1 MKKIITILSF
11 AMGLTSL
18 VGCSDYLD
26 SDYLFD
32 ERMTIEDVFS
42 NRDYTNRWLARGYA
56 YLSNGY
62 LQDVCSKRDYP
73 FNFADDMYYGDGG
86 YDKWK
91 SGHYS
96 ESGVNNSSSGIWKNA
111 YLGIRQVA
119 IFLNNIDK
127 NKEFT
132 EEEII
137 DFKGQAHFLRAY
149 YYWLM
154 LRAFG
159 PIPIIPDEGVDYT
172 KEYDELAYPRN
183 SYDECVEYI
192 TGELLKAAGQLP
204 LQRSVQEVL
213 RPTRGAALALRA
225 KILLYAASPLFNGKA
240 PEVVSSALVNK
251 DGKRLLPE
259 TYDESKWAKAAAAAK
274 DVIELAKTSGLY
286 ELYTIAP
293 KIGTLDMYRPPVHP
307 EYSTKDYPD
316 GWANIDPLLS
326 YKSNFDGSVQ
336 GSKNPELIFTRTSD
350 GTGTINDWMYQALPR
365 TISGNNRL
373 CVTQKQVN
381 AYAMN
386 DGRTISEAANTGDY
400 VTTGFTTEAYSENN
414 PFLPAKV
421 SLMYNK
427 REPRFYASIA
437 YNGSVWEA
445 ASASE
450 PRYRNQQIFYYRGTE
465 DGKQGFKEECPLTG
479 MTLKK
484 FYNSEDSRTDGGY
497 VIEKTEMTIR
507 YAEILLIYA
516 EALNEL
522 SEGEV
527 YHLKTYSN
535 EDVEIKRDE
544 DEMRYAIKRIRMRAG
559 VPDYTNETYKNQ
571 ADFRVKLKRERQ
583 VELLGENSMRYF
595 DLRRWKDALTEENQ
609 LLQGCNINISD
620 DDTYIADFYKET
632 PVSSVHKVFEQRM
645 YLFPF
650 PTYEL
655 KRNVNLTQNPGW

>member
-1 MKKIITILSF
+1 MKKLVYYILLSISALSF
-11 AMGLTSL
+11 SACT
-18 VGCSDYLD
+18 DYINVDKYFYDQVSLD
-26 SDYLFD
+26 SAF
-32 ERMTIEDVFS
+32 
-42 NRDYTNRWLARGYA
+42 
-56 YLSNGY
+56 
-62 LQDVCSKRDYP
+62 SKRIYVDGWLSSAYSVMNKLGEYKEP
-73 FNFADDMYYGDGG
+73 FRWASDDLYHPDMKEYVEGSYSADKPKGDENAGESRLWKYY
-86 YDKWK
+86 
-91 SGHYS
+91 
-96 ESGVNNSSSGIWKNA
+96 E
-111 YLGIRQVA
+111 GIRKA
-119 IFLNNIDK
+119 STFLDNVDRCP
-127 NKEFT
+127 ELT
-132 EEEII
+132 MDEIA
-137 DFKGQAHFLRAY
+137 DMKGQARFLRAY
-149 YYWLM
+149 CYWALI
-154 LRAFG
+154 RVFG
-159 PIPIIPDEGVDYT
+159 PVPLIPLEGLDADLSYEELSLPRTHFDEIVSFIDT
-172 KEYDELAYPRN
+172 ELAETAR
-183 SYDECVEYI
+183 
-192 TGELLKAAGQLP
+192 LLPMRRTVNNLG
-204 LQRSVQEVL
+204 
-213 RPTRGAALALRA
+213 RPTRGAALGLRA
-225 KILLYAASPLFNGKA
+225 RVLLYAASPLYNGNLDFFN
-240 PEVVSSALVNK
+240 VVDNK
-251 DGKRLLPE
+251 GNQLISQ

-381 AYAMN
+381 GYAMN

-427 REPRFYASIA
+427 REPRFYASTA

-484 FYNSEDSRTDGGY
+484 FYNSEDSRTEGGY

>member
-1 MKKIITILSF
+1 MKKLVYYILLSISALSF
-11 AMGLTSL
+11 SACT
-18 VGCSDYLD
+18 DYINVDKYFYDQVSLD
-26 SDYLFD
+26 SAF
-32 ERMTIEDVFS
+32 
-42 NRDYTNRWLARGYA
+42 
-56 YLSNGY
+56 
-62 LQDVCSKRDYP
+62 SKRIYVDGWLSSAYSVMNKLGEYKEP
-73 FNFADDMYYGDGG
+73 FRWASDDLYHPDMKEYVEGSYSADKPKGDENAGESRLWKYY
-86 YDKWK
+86 
-91 SGHYS
+91 
-96 ESGVNNSSSGIWKNA
+96 E
-111 YLGIRQVA
+111 GIRKA
-119 IFLNNIDK
+119 STFLDNVDRCP
-127 NKEFT
+127 ELT
-132 EEEII
+132 MDEIA
-137 DFKGQAHFLRAY
+137 DMKGQARFLRAY
-149 YYWLM
+149 CYWALI
-154 LRAFG
+154 RVFG
-159 PIPIIPDEGVDYT
+159 PVPLIPLEGLDADLSYEELSLPRTHFDEIVSFIDT
-172 KEYDELAYPRN
+172 ELAETAR
-183 SYDECVEYI
+183 
-192 TGELLKAAGQLP
+192 LLPMRRTVNNLG
-204 LQRSVQEVL
+204 
-213 RPTRGAALALRA
+213 RPTRGAALGLRA
-225 KILLYAASPLFNGKA
+225 RVLLYAASPLYNGNLDFFN
-240 PEVVSSALVNK
+240 VVDNK
-251 DGKRLLPE
+251 GNQLISQ
-259 TYDESKWAKAAAAAK
+259 TYDKSKWAKAAAAAK

>member
-1 MKKIITILSF
+1 MYKVIIVDDDIFSAKLLQEYMKEYVEGSYSADKPK
-11 AMGLTSL
+11 G
-18 VGCSDYLD
+18 
-26 SDYLFD
+26 D
-32 ERMTIEDVFS
+32 ENAGESRL
-42 NRDYTNRWLARGYA
+42 W
-56 YLSNGY
+56 
-62 LQDVCSKRDYP
+62 K
-73 FNFADDMYYGDGG
+73 YY
-86 YDKWK
+86 
-91 SGHYS
+91 
-96 ESGVNNSSSGIWKNA
+96 E
-111 YLGIRQVA
+111 GIRKA
-119 IFLNNIDK
+119 STFLDNVDRCP
-127 NKEFT
+127 ELT
-132 EEEII
+132 MDEIA
-137 DFKGQAHFLRAY
+137 DMKGQARFLRAY
-149 YYWLM
+149 CYWALI
-154 LRAFG
+154 RVFG
-159 PIPIIPDEGVDYT
+159 PVPLIPLEGLDADLSYEELSLPRTHFDEIVSFIDT
-172 KEYDELAYPRN
+172 ELAETAR
-183 SYDECVEYI
+183 
-192 TGELLKAAGQLP
+192 LLPMRRTVNNLG
-204 LQRSVQEVL
+204 
-213 RPTRGAALALRA
+213 RPTLGAALGLRA
-225 KILLYAASPLFNGKA
+225 RVLLYAASPLYNGNLDFFN
-240 PEVVSSALVNK
+240 VVDNK
-251 DGKRLLPE
+251 GNQLISQ

-274 DVIELAKTSGLY
+274 AVIELAKTSGLY

-437 YNGSVWEA
+437 YKGSVWEA

-527 YHLKTYSN
+527 YHLKTYST

>member
-1 MKKIITILSF
+1 MKKLVYYILLSISALSF
-11 AMGLTSL
+11 SACT
-18 VGCSDYLD
+18 DYINVDKYFYDQVSLD
-26 SDYLFD
+26 SAF
-32 ERMTIEDVFS
+32 
-42 NRDYTNRWLARGYA
+42 
-56 YLSNGY
+56 
-62 LQDVCSKRDYP
+62 SKRIYVDGWLSSAYRVMNKLGEYKEP
-73 FNFADDMYYGDGG
+73 FRWASDDLYHPDMKEYVEGSYSADKPKGDENAGESRLWKYY
-86 YDKWK
+86 
-91 SGHYS
+91 
-96 ESGVNNSSSGIWKNA
+96 E
-111 YLGIRQVA
+111 GIRKA
-119 IFLNNIDK
+119 STFLDNVDRCP
-127 NKEFT
+127 ELT
-132 EEEII
+132 MDEIA
-137 DFKGQAHFLRAY
+137 DMKGQARFLRAY
-149 YYWLM
+149 CYWALI
-154 LRAFG
+154 RVFG
-159 PIPIIPDEGVDYT
+159 PVPLIPLEGLDADLSYEELSLPRAHFDEIVSFIDT
-172 KEYDELAYPRN
+172 ELAETAR
-183 SYDECVEYI
+183 
-192 TGELLKAAGQLP
+192 LLPMRRTVNNLG
-204 LQRSVQEVL
+204 
-213 RPTRGAALALRA
+213 RPTRGAALGLRA
-225 KILLYAASPLFNGKA
+225 RVLLYAASPLYNGNLDFFN
-240 PEVVSSALVNK
+240 VVDNK
-251 DGKRLLPE
+251 GNQLISQ

-336 GSKNPELIFTRTSD
+336 GSKTPELIFTRTSD

-365 TISGNNRL
+365 TIRGNNRL

>member
-1 MKKIITILSF
+1 MKKLVYYILLSISALSF
-11 AMGLTSL
+11 SACT
-18 VGCSDYLD
+18 DYINVDKYFYDQVSLD
-26 SDYLFD
+26 SAF
-32 ERMTIEDVFS
+32 
-42 NRDYTNRWLARGYA
+42 
-56 YLSNGY
+56 
-62 LQDVCSKRDYP
+62 SKRIYVDGWLSSAYSVMNKLGEYKEP
-73 FNFADDMYYGDGG
+73 FRWASDDLYHPDMKEYVEGSYSADKPKGDENAGESRLWKYY
-86 YDKWK
+86 
-91 SGHYS
+91 
-96 ESGVNNSSSGIWKNA
+96 E
-111 YLGIRQVA
+111 GIRKA
-119 IFLNNIDK
+119 STFLDNVDHCP
-127 NKEFT
+127 ELT
-132 EEEII
+132 MDEIA
-137 DFKGQAHFLRAY
+137 DMKGQARFLRAY
-149 YYWLM
+149 CYWALI
-154 LRAFG
+154 RVFG
-159 PIPIIPDEGVDYT
+159 PVPLIPLEGLDADLSYEELSLPRTHFDEIVSFIDT
-172 KEYDELAYPRN
+172 ELAETAR
-183 SYDECVEYI
+183 
-192 TGELLKAAGQLP
+192 LLPMRRTVNNLG
-204 LQRSVQEVL
+204 
-213 RPTRGAALALRA
+213 RPTRGAALGLRA
-225 KILLYAASPLFNGKA
+225 RVLLYAASPLYNGNLDFFN
-240 PEVVSSALVNK
+240 VVDNK
-251 DGKRLLPE
+251 GNQLISQ

>member
-1 MKKIITILSF
+1 MKKLVYYILLSISALSF
-11 AMGLTSL
+11 SACT
-18 VGCSDYLD
+18 DYINVDKYFYDQVSLD
-26 SDYLFD
+26 SAF
-32 ERMTIEDVFS
+32 
-42 NRDYTNRWLARGYA
+42 
-56 YLSNGY
+56 
-62 LQDVCSKRDYP
+62 SKRIYVDGWLSSAYSVMNKLGEYKEP
-73 FNFADDMYYGDGG
+73 FRWASDDLYHPDMKEYVEGSYSADKPKGDENARESRLWKYY
-86 YDKWK
+86 
-91 SGHYS
+91 
-96 ESGVNNSSSGIWKNA
+96 E
-111 YLGIRQVA
+111 GIRKA
-119 IFLNNIDK
+119 STFLDNVDRCP
-127 NKEFT
+127 ELT
-132 EEEII
+132 MDEIA
-137 DFKGQAHFLRAY
+137 DMKGQARFLRAY
-149 YYWLM
+149 CYWALI
-154 LRAFG
+154 RVFG
-159 PIPIIPDEGVDYT
+159 PVPLIPLEGLDADLSYEELSLPRAHFDEIVSFIDT
-172 KEYDELAYPRN
+172 ELAETAR
-183 SYDECVEYI
+183 
-192 TGELLKAAGQLP
+192 LLPMRRTVNNLG
-204 LQRSVQEVL
+204 
-213 RPTRGAALALRA
+213 RPTRGAALGLRA
-225 KILLYAASPLFNGKA
+225 RVLLYAASPLYNGNLDFFN
-240 PEVVSSALVNK
+240 VVDNK
-251 DGKRLLPE
+251 GNQLISQ

>member
-1 MKKIITILSF
+1 MKKIIYYILLSISLMSF
-11 AMGLTSL
+11 SACT
-18 VGCSDYLD
+18 DYINVDKYFYDQVSLD
-26 SDYLFD
+26 SAF
-32 ERMTIEDVFS
+32 
-42 NRDYTNRWLARGYA
+42 
-56 YLSNGY
+56 
-62 LQDVCSKRDYP
+62 SKRIYVDGWLSSAYSVMNKLGEYKEP
-73 FNFADDMYYGDGG
+73 FRWASDDLYHPDMKEYVEGSYSADKPKGDENANESRLWKYY
-86 YDKWK
+86 
-91 SGHYS
+91 
-96 ESGVNNSSSGIWKNA
+96 E
-111 YLGIRQVA
+111 GIRKASTFMDNVDRCPE
-119 IFLNNIDK
+119 LTLD
-127 NKEFT
+127 
-132 EEEII
+132 EIA
-137 DFKGQAHFLRAY
+137 DMKGQARFLRAY
-149 YYWLM
+149 CYWALI
-154 LRAFG
+154 RVFG
-159 PIPIIPDEGVDYT
+159 PVPLIPLEGLDADLSYEELSLPRAHFDEIVDFID
-172 KEYDELAYPRN
+172 KELAETAR
-183 SYDECVEYI
+183 
-192 TGELLKAAGQLP
+192 LLP
-204 LQRSVQEVL
+204 LRRTVNNL
-213 RPTRGAALALRA
+213 GRPTRGAALGLRA
-225 KILLYAASPLFNGKA
+225 RVLLYAASPLYNGNLDFFN
-240 PEVVSSALVNK
+240 VVDNKGNQLVSQ
-251 DGKRLLPE
+251 

-274 DVIELAKTSGLY
+274 DVIDLAKSSGLY
-286 ELYTIAP
+286 ELYTAAP
-293 KIGTLDMYRPPVHP
+293 KIGTLEMYRPPIHP

-336 GSKNPELIFTRTSD
+336 GSKNPELIFTRTHD
-350 GTGTINDWMYQALPR
+350 GTSTINDWMVQALPK

-450 PRYRNQQIFYYRGTE
+450 SRYRNQQIFYYRGTE

-535 EDVEIKRDE
+535 EDVDIKRDV

-559 VPDYTNETYKNQ
+559 VPDYSNETYNNQ
-571 ADFRVKLKRERQ
+571 TDFRVKLKRERQ

-609 LLQGCNINISD
+609 LLQGCNIDISD
-620 DDTYIADFYKET
+620 DETYIADFYKET
-632 PVSSVHKVFEQRM
+632 PISSVHKVFEQRM

>member
-1 MKKIITILSF
+1 MKKLVYYILLSISALSF
-11 AMGLTSL
+11 SACT
-18 VGCSDYLD
+18 DYINVDKYFYDQVSLD
-26 SDYLFD
+26 SAF
-32 ERMTIEDVFS
+32 
-42 NRDYTNRWLARGYA
+42 
-56 YLSNGY
+56 
-62 LQDVCSKRDYP
+62 SKRIYVDGWLSSAYSVMNKLGEYKEP
-73 FNFADDMYYGDGG
+73 FRWASDDLYHPDMKEYVEGSYSADKPKGDENAGESRLWKYY
-86 YDKWK
+86 
-91 SGHYS
+91 
-96 ESGVNNSSSGIWKNA
+96 E
-111 YLGIRQVA
+111 GIRKA
-119 IFLNNIDK
+119 STFLDNVDRCP
-127 NKEFT
+127 ELT
-132 EEEII
+132 MDEIA
-137 DFKGQAHFLRAY
+137 DMKGQAHFLRAY
-149 YYWLM
+149 CYWALI
-154 LRAFG
+154 RVFG
-159 PIPIIPDEGVDYT
+159 PVPLIPLEGLDADLSYEELSLPRTHFDEIVSFIDT
-172 KEYDELAYPRN
+172 ELAETAR
-183 SYDECVEYI
+183 
-192 TGELLKAAGQLP
+192 LLPMRRTVNNLG
-204 LQRSVQEVL
+204 
-213 RPTRGAALALRA
+213 RPTRGAALGLRA
-225 KILLYAASPLFNGKA
+225 RVLLYAASPLYNGNLDFFN
-240 PEVVSSALVNK
+240 VVDNK
-251 DGKRLLPE
+251 GNQLISQ

>member
-1 MKKIITILSF
+1 MKKLVYYILLSISALSF
-11 AMGLTSL
+11 SACT
-18 VGCSDYLD
+18 DYINVDKYFYDQVSLD
-26 SDYLFD
+26 SAF
-32 ERMTIEDVFS
+32 
-42 NRDYTNRWLARGYA
+42 
-56 YLSNGY
+56 
-62 LQDVCSKRDYP
+62 SKRIYVDGWLSSAYSVMNKLGEYKEP
-73 FNFADDMYYGDGG
+73 FRWASDDLYHPDMKEYVEGSYSADKPKGDENAGESRLWKYY
-86 YDKWK
+86 
-91 SGHYS
+91 
-96 ESGVNNSSSGIWKNA
+96 E
-111 YLGIRQVA
+111 GIRKA
-119 IFLNNIDK
+119 STFLDNVDRCP
-127 NKEFT
+127 ELT
-132 EEEII
+132 MDEIA
-137 DFKGQAHFLRAY
+137 DMKGQARFLRAY
-149 YYWLM
+149 CYWALI
-154 LRAFG
+154 RVFG
-159 PIPIIPDEGVDYT
+159 PVPLIPLEGLDADLSYEELSLPRTHFDEIVSFIDT
-172 KEYDELAYPRN
+172 ELAETAR
-183 SYDECVEYI
+183 
-192 TGELLKAAGQLP
+192 LLPMRRTVNNLG
-204 LQRSVQEVL
+204 
-213 RPTRGAALALRA
+213 RPTRGAALGLRA
-225 KILLYAASPLFNGKA
+225 RVLLYAASPLYNGNLDFFN
-240 PEVVSSALVNK
+240 VVDNK
-251 DGKRLLPE
+251 GNQLISQ

-650 PTYEL
+650 PAYEL

>member
-1 MKKIITILSF
+1 MKKLVYYILLSISALSF
-11 AMGLTSL
+11 SACT
-18 VGCSDYLD
+18 DYINVDKYFYDQVSLD
-26 SDYLFD
+26 SAF
-32 ERMTIEDVFS
+32 
-42 NRDYTNRWLARGYA
+42 
-56 YLSNGY
+56 
-62 LQDVCSKRDYP
+62 SKRIYVDGWLSSAYSVMNKLGEYKEP
-73 FNFADDMYYGDGG
+73 FRWASDDLYHPDMKEYVEGSYSADKPKGDENAGESRLWKYY
-86 YDKWK
+86 
-91 SGHYS
+91 
-96 ESGVNNSSSGIWKNA
+96 E
-111 YLGIRQVA
+111 GIRKA
-119 IFLNNIDK
+119 STFLDNVDRCP
-127 NKEFT
+127 ELT
-132 EEEII
+132 MDEIA
-137 DFKGQAHFLRAY
+137 DMKGQARFLRAY
-149 YYWLM
+149 CYWALI
-154 LRAFG
+154 RVFG
-159 PIPIIPDEGVDYT
+159 PVPLIPLEGLDADLSYEELSLPRTHFDEIVSFIDT
-172 KEYDELAYPRN
+172 ELAETAR
-183 SYDECVEYI
+183 
-192 TGELLKAAGQLP
+192 LLPMRRTVNNLG
-204 LQRSVQEVL
+204 
-213 RPTRGAALALRA
+213 RPTRGEDLGLRA
-225 KILLYAASPLFNGKA
+225 RVLLYASSHLYNGNLDFFN
-240 PEVVSSALVNK
+240 VVDNK
-251 DGKRLLPE
+251 GNQLISQ

>member
-1 MKKIITILSF
+1 MKKLVYYILLSISALSF
-11 AMGLTSL
+11 SACT
-18 VGCSDYLD
+18 DYINVDKYFYDQVSLD
-26 SDYLFD
+26 SAF
-32 ERMTIEDVFS
+32 
-42 NRDYTNRWLARGYA
+42 
-56 YLSNGY
+56 
-62 LQDVCSKRDYP
+62 SKRIYVDGWLSSAYSVMNKLGEYKEP
-73 FNFADDMYYGDGG
+73 FRWASDDLYHPDMKEYVEGSYSADKPKGDENAGESRLWKYY
-86 YDKWK
+86 
-91 SGHYS
+91 
-96 ESGVNNSSSGIWKNA
+96 E
-111 YLGIRQVA
+111 GIRKA
-119 IFLNNIDK
+119 STFLDNVDRCS
-127 NKEFT
+127 ELT
-132 EEEII
+132 MDEIA
-137 DFKGQAHFLRAY
+137 DMKGQARFLRAY
-149 YYWLM
+149 CYWALI
-154 LRAFG
+154 RVFG
-159 PIPIIPDEGVDYT
+159 PVPLIPLEGLDADLSYEELSLPRTHFDEIVSFIDT
-172 KEYDELAYPRN
+172 ELAETAR
-183 SYDECVEYI
+183 
-192 TGELLKAAGQLP
+192 LLPMRRTVNNLG
-204 LQRSVQEVL
+204 
-213 RPTRGAALALRA
+213 RPTRGAALGLRA
-225 KILLYAASPLFNGKA
+225 RVLLYAASPLYNGNLDFFN
-240 PEVVSSALVNK
+240 VVDNK
-251 DGKRLLPE
+251 GNQLISQ

>member
-1 MKKIITILSF
+1 MKKLVYYILLSISALSF
-11 AMGLTSL
+11 SACT
-18 VGCSDYLD
+18 DYINVDKYFYDQVSLD
-26 SDYLFD
+26 SAF
-32 ERMTIEDVFS
+32 
-42 NRDYTNRWLARGYA
+42 
-56 YLSNGY
+56 
-62 LQDVCSKRDYP
+62 SKRIYVDGWLSSAYSVMNKLGEYKEP
-73 FNFADDMYYGDGG
+73 FRWASDDLYHPDMKEYVEGSYSADKPKGDENAGESRLWKYY
-86 YDKWK
+86 
-91 SGHYS
+91 
-96 ESGVNNSSSGIWKNA
+96 E
-111 YLGIRQVA
+111 GIRKA
-119 IFLNNIDK
+119 STFLDNVDRCP
-127 NKEFT
+127 ELT
-132 EEEII
+132 MDEIA
-137 DFKGQAHFLRAY
+137 DMKGQARFLRAY
-149 YYWLM
+149 CYWALI
-154 LRAFG
+154 RVFG
-159 PIPIIPDEGVDYT
+159 PVPLIPLEGLDADLSYEELSLPRTHFDEIVSFIDT
-172 KEYDELAYPRN
+172 ELAETAR
-183 SYDECVEYI
+183 
-192 TGELLKAAGQLP
+192 LLPMRRTVNNLG
-204 LQRSVQEVL
+204 
-213 RPTRGAALALRA
+213 RPTRGAALGLRA
-225 KILLYAASPLFNGKA
+225 RVLLYAASPLYNGNLDFFN
-240 PEVVSSALVNK
+240 VVDNK
-251 DGKRLLPE
+251 GNQLISQ

-286 ELYTIAP
+286 ELYTKAP

>member
-1 MKKIITILSF
+1 MKKLVYYILLSISALSF
-11 AMGLTSL
+11 SACT
-18 VGCSDYLD
+18 DYINVDKYFYDQVSLD
-26 SDYLFD
+26 SAF
-32 ERMTIEDVFS
+32 
-42 NRDYTNRWLARGYA
+42 
-56 YLSNGY
+56 
-62 LQDVCSKRDYP
+62 SKRIYVDGWLSSTYSVMNKLGEYKEP
-73 FNFADDMYYGDGG
+73 FRWASDDLYHPDMKEYVEGSYSADKPNGESRLWKYY
-86 YDKWK
+86 
-91 SGHYS
+91 
-96 ESGVNNSSSGIWKNA
+96 E
-111 YLGIRQVA
+111 GIRKA
-119 IFLNNIDK
+119 STFLDNVDRCP
-127 NKEFT
+127 ELT
-132 EEEII
+132 MDEIA
-137 DFKGQAHFLRAY
+137 DMKGQARFLRAY
-149 YYWLM
+149 CYWALI
-154 LRAFG
+154 RVFG
-159 PIPIIPDEGVDYT
+159 PVPLIPLEGLDADLSYEELSLPRTHFDEIVSFIDT
-172 KEYDELAYPRN
+172 ELAETAR
-183 SYDECVEYI
+183 
-192 TGELLKAAGQLP
+192 LLPMRRTVNNLG
-204 LQRSVQEVL
+204 
-213 RPTRGAALALRA
+213 RPTRGAALGLRA
-225 KILLYAASPLFNGKA
+225 RVLLYAASPLYNGNLDFFN
-240 PEVVSSALVNK
+240 VVDNK
-251 DGKRLLPE
+251 GNQLISQ

>member
-1 MKKIITILSF
+1 MKKLVYYILLSISALSF
-11 AMGLTSL
+11 SACT
-18 VGCSDYLD
+18 DYINVDKYFYDQVSLD
-26 SDYLFD
+26 SAF
-32 ERMTIEDVFS
+32 
-42 NRDYTNRWLARGYA
+42 
-56 YLSNGY
+56 
-62 LQDVCSKRDYP
+62 SKRIYVDGWLSSAYSVMNKLGEYKEP
-73 FNFADDMYYGDGG
+73 FRWASDDLYHPDMKEYVEGSYSADKPKGDENAGESRLWKYY
-86 YDKWK
+86 
-91 SGHYS
+91 
-96 ESGVNNSSSGIWKNA
+96 E
-111 YLGIRQVA
+111 GIRKA
-119 IFLNNIDK
+119 STFLDNVDRCP
-127 NKEFT
+127 ELT
-132 EEEII
+132 MDEIA
-137 DFKGQAHFLRAY
+137 DMKGQARFLRAY
-149 YYWLM
+149 CYWALI
-154 LRAFG
+154 RVFG
-159 PIPIIPDEGVDYT
+159 PVPLIPLEGLDADLSYEELSLPRAHFDEIVSFIDT
-172 KEYDELAYPRN
+172 ELAETAR
-183 SYDECVEYI
+183 
-192 TGELLKAAGQLP
+192 LLPMRRTVNNLG
-204 LQRSVQEVL
+204 
-213 RPTRGAALALRA
+213 RPTRGAALGLRA
-225 KILLYAASPLFNGKA
+225 RVLLYAASPLYNGNLDFFN
-240 PEVVSSALVNK
+240 VVDNK
-251 DGKRLLPE
+251 GNQLISQ

-632 PVSSVHKVFEQRM
+632 QVSSVHKVFEQRM

>member
-1 MKKIITILSF
+1 MKKLVYYILLSISALSF
-11 AMGLTSL
+11 SACT
-18 VGCSDYLD
+18 DYINVDKYFYDQVSLD
-26 SDYLFD
+26 SAF
-32 ERMTIEDVFS
+32 
-42 NRDYTNRWLARGYA
+42 
-56 YLSNGY
+56 
-62 LQDVCSKRDYP
+62 SKRIYVDGWLSSAYSVMNKLGEYKEP
-73 FNFADDMYYGDGG
+73 FRWASDDLYHPDMKEYVEGSYSADKPKGDENAGESRLWKYY
-86 YDKWK
+86 
-91 SGHYS
+91 
-96 ESGVNNSSSGIWKNA
+96 E
-111 YLGIRQVA
+111 GIRKA
-119 IFLNNIDK
+119 STFLDNVDRCP
-127 NKEFT
+127 ELT
-132 EEEII
+132 MDEIA
-137 DFKGQAHFLRAY
+137 DMKGQARFLRAY
-149 YYWLM
+149 CYWALI
-154 LRAFG
+154 RVFG
-159 PIPIIPDEGVDYT
+159 PVPLIPLEGLDADLSYEELSLPRTHFDEIVSFIDT
-172 KEYDELAYPRN
+172 ELAETAR
-183 SYDECVEYI
+183 
-192 TGELLKAAGQLP
+192 LLPMRRTVNNLG
-204 LQRSVQEVL
+204 
-213 RPTRGAALALRA
+213 RPTRGAALGLRA
-225 KILLYAASPLFNGKA
+225 RVLLYAASPLYNGNLDFFN
-240 PEVVSSALVNK
+240 VVDNK
-251 DGKRLLPE
+251 GNQLISQ

-609 LLQGCNINISD
+609 LLHGFNINISD

>member
-1 MKKIITILSF
+1 MKKLVYYILLSISVLQF
-11 AMGLTSL
+11 SACT
-18 VGCSDYLD
+18 DYINVDKYFYDQVSLD
-26 SDYLFD
+26 SAF
-32 ERMTIEDVFS
+32 
-42 NRDYTNRWLARGYA
+42 
-56 YLSNGY
+56 
-62 LQDVCSKRDYP
+62 SKRIYVDGWLSSAYSVMNKLGEYKEP
-73 FNFADDMYYGDGG
+73 FRWASDDLYHPDMKEYVEGSYSADKPKGDEDANESRLWKYY
-86 YDKWK
+86 
-91 SGHYS
+91 
-96 ESGVNNSSSGIWKNA
+96 E
-111 YLGIRQVA
+111 GIRKA
-119 IFLNNIDK
+119 STFLDNVDRCP
-127 NKEFT
+127 ELT
-132 EEEII
+132 MDEIA
-137 DFKGQAHFLRAY
+137 DMKGQARFLRAY
-149 YYWLM
+149 CYWALI
-154 LRAFG
+154 RVFG
-159 PIPIIPDEGVDYT
+159 PVPLIPLEGLDADLSYEELSLPRAHFDEIVDFIDT
-172 KEYDELAYPRN
+172 ELAETAR
-183 SYDECVEYI
+183 
-192 TGELLKAAGQLP
+192 LLPMRRTVNNLG
-204 LQRSVQEVL
+204 
-213 RPTRGAALALRA
+213 RPTRGAALGLRA
-225 KILLYAASPLFNGKA
+225 RVLLYAASPLYNGNLDLFN
-240 PEVVSSALVNK
+240 VVDNK
-251 DGKRLLPE
+251 GTQLISQ

-286 ELYTIAP
+286 ELYTAAP
-293 KIGTLDMYRPPVHP
+293 KIGTLDMYRPPMHP

-336 GSKNPELIFTRTSD
+336 GSKNPELIFTRTND
-350 GTGTINDWMYQALPR
+350 GTSTINDWMHQSLPR

-386 DGRTISEAANTGDY
+386 DGRTISEATNTGDY

-484 FYNSEDSRTDGGY
+484 FYNSEDSKTDGGY

-535 EDVEIKRDE
+535 EDVDIKRDE

-559 VPDYTNETYKNQ
+559 IPDYTNETYKNQ
-571 ADFRVKLKRERQ
+571 ADFRVKLKKERQ

-620 DDTYIADFYKET
+620 DGTYIADFYKET
-632 PVSSVHKVFEQRM
+632 PISSVHKVFEQRM

>member
-1 MKKIITILSF
+1 MKKLVYYILLSISALSF
-11 AMGLTSL
+11 SACT
-18 VGCSDYLD
+18 DYINVDKYFYDQVSLD
-26 SDYLFD
+26 SAF
-32 ERMTIEDVFS
+32 
-42 NRDYTNRWLARGYA
+42 
-56 YLSNGY
+56 
-62 LQDVCSKRDYP
+62 SKRIYVDGWLSSAYSVMNKLGEYKEP
-73 FNFADDMYYGDGG
+73 FRWASDDLYHPDMKEYVEGSYSADKPKGDENAGESRLWKYY
-86 YDKWK
+86 
-91 SGHYS
+91 
-96 ESGVNNSSSGIWKNA
+96 E
-111 YLGIRQVA
+111 GIRKA
-119 IFLNNIDK
+119 STFLDNVDRCP
-127 NKEFT
+127 ELT
-132 EEEII
+132 MDEIA
-137 DFKGQAHFLRAY
+137 DMKGQARFLRAY
-149 YYWLM
+149 CYWALI
-154 LRAFG
+154 RVFG
-159 PIPIIPDEGVDYT
+159 PVPLIPLEGLDADLSYEELSLPRAHFDEIVSFIDT
-172 KEYDELAYPRN
+172 ELAETAR
-183 SYDECVEYI
+183 
-192 TGELLKAAGQLP
+192 LLPMRRTVNNLG
-204 LQRSVQEVL
+204 
-213 RPTRGAALALRA
+213 RPTRGAALGLRA
-225 KILLYAASPLFNGKA
+225 RVLLYAASPLYNGNLDFFN
-240 PEVVSSALVNK
+240 VVDNK
-251 DGKRLLPE
+251 GNQLISQ

-350 GTGTINDWMYQALPR
+350 GTGTINDWMYQAVPR

-445 ASASE
+445 VSASE

>member
-1 MKKIITILSF
+1 MKKLVYYILLSISALSF
-11 AMGLTSL
+11 SACT
-18 VGCSDYLD
+18 DYINVDKYFYDQVSLD
-26 SDYLFD
+26 SAF
-32 ERMTIEDVFS
+32 
-42 NRDYTNRWLARGYA
+42 
-56 YLSNGY
+56 
-62 LQDVCSKRDYP
+62 SKRIYVDGWLSSAYSVMNKLGEYKEP
-73 FNFADDMYYGDGG
+73 FRWASDDLYHPDMKEYVEGSYSADKPKGDENAGESRLWKYY
-86 YDKWK
+86 
-91 SGHYS
+91 
-96 ESGVNNSSSGIWKNA
+96 E
-111 YLGIRQVA
+111 GIRKA
-119 IFLNNIDK
+119 STFLDDVDRCP
-127 NKEFT
+127 ELT
-132 EEEII
+132 MDEIA
-137 DFKGQAHFLRAY
+137 DMKGQARFLRAY
-149 YYWLM
+149 CYWALI
-154 LRAFG
+154 RVFG
-159 PIPIIPDEGVDYT
+159 PVPLIPLEGLDADLSYEELSLPRTHFDEIVSFIDT
-172 KEYDELAYPRN
+172 ELAETAR
-183 SYDECVEYI
+183 
-192 TGELLKAAGQLP
+192 LLPMRRTVNNLG
-204 LQRSVQEVL
+204 
-213 RPTRGAALALRA
+213 RPTRGAALGLRA
-225 KILLYAASPLFNGKA
+225 RVLLYAASPLYNGNLDFFN
-240 PEVVSSALVNK
+240 VVDNK
-251 DGKRLLPE
+251 GNQLISQ

-609 LLQGCNINISD
+609 LLQGCNIND

>member
-1 MKKIITILSF
+1 MKKLVYYILLSISALSF
-11 AMGLTSL
+11 SACT
-18 VGCSDYLD
+18 DYINVDKYFYDQVSLD
-26 SDYLFD
+26 SAF
-32 ERMTIEDVFS
+32 
-42 NRDYTNRWLARGYA
+42 
-56 YLSNGY
+56 
-62 LQDVCSKRDYP
+62 SKRIYVDGWLSSAYSVMNKLGEYKEP
-73 FNFADDMYYGDGG
+73 FRWASDDLYHPDMKEYVEGSYSADKPKGDENAGESRLWKYY
-86 YDKWK
+86 
-91 SGHYS
+91 
-96 ESGVNNSSSGIWKNA
+96 E
-111 YLGIRQVA
+111 GIRKA
-119 IFLNNIDK
+119 STFLDNVDRCP
-127 NKEFT
+127 ELT
-132 EEEII
+132 MDEIA
-137 DFKGQAHFLRAY
+137 DMKGQARFLRAY
-149 YYWLM
+149 CYWALI
-154 LRAFG
+154 RVFG
-159 PIPIIPDEGVDYT
+159 PVPLIPLEGLDADLSYEELSLPRTHFDEIVSFIDT
-172 KEYDELAYPRN
+172 ELAETAR
-183 SYDECVEYI
+183 
-192 TGELLKAAGQLP
+192 LLPMRRTVNNLG
-204 LQRSVQEVL
+204 
-213 RPTRGAALALRA
+213 RPTRGAALGLRA
-225 KILLYAASPLFNGKA
+225 RVLLYAASPLYNGNLDFFN
-240 PEVVSSALVNK
+240 VVDNQLISQ
-251 DGKRLLPE
+251 

>member
-1 MKKIITILSF
+1 MKKLVYYILLSISALSF
-11 AMGLTSL
+11 SACT
-18 VGCSDYLD
+18 DYINVDKYFYDQVSLD
-26 SDYLFD
+26 SAF
-32 ERMTIEDVFS
+32 
-42 NRDYTNRWLARGYA
+42 
-56 YLSNGY
+56 
-62 LQDVCSKRDYP
+62 SKRIYVDGWLSSAYSVMNKLGEYKEP
-73 FNFADDMYYGDGG
+73 FRWASDDLYHPDMKEYVEGSYSADKPKGDENAGESRLWKYY
-86 YDKWK
+86 
-91 SGHYS
+91 
-96 ESGVNNSSSGIWKNA
+96 E
-111 YLGIRQVA
+111 GIRKA
-119 IFLNNIDK
+119 STFLDNVDRCP
-127 NKEFT
+127 ELT
-132 EEEII
+132 MDEIA
-137 DFKGQAHFLRAY
+137 DMKGQARFLRAY
-149 YYWLM
+149 CYWALI
-154 LRAFG
+154 RVFG
-159 PIPIIPDEGVDYT
+159 PVPLIPLEGLDADLSYEELSLPRTHFDEIVSFIDT
-172 KEYDELAYPRN
+172 ELAETAR
-183 SYDECVEYI
+183 
-192 TGELLKAAGQLP
+192 LLPMRRTVNNLG
-204 LQRSVQEVL
+204 
-213 RPTRGAALALRA
+213 RPTRGAALGLRA
-225 KILLYAASPLFNGKA
+225 RVLLYAASPLYNGNLDFFN
-240 PEVVSSALVNK
+240 VVDNK
-251 DGKRLLPE
+251 GNQLISQ

-274 DVIELAKTSGLY
+274 DVIELAKASGLY

>member
-1 MKKIITILSF
+1 MKKLVYYILLSISALSF
-11 AMGLTSL
+11 SACT
-18 VGCSDYLD
+18 DYINVDKYFYDQVSLD
-26 SDYLFD
+26 SAF
-32 ERMTIEDVFS
+32 
-42 NRDYTNRWLARGYA
+42 
-56 YLSNGY
+56 
-62 LQDVCSKRDYP
+62 SKRIYVDGWLSSAYSVMNKLGEYKEP
-73 FNFADDMYYGDGG
+73 FRWASDDLYHPDMKEYVEGSYSADKPKGDENAGESRLWKYY
-86 YDKWK
+86 
-91 SGHYS
+91 
-96 ESGVNNSSSGIWKNA
+96 E
-111 YLGIRQVA
+111 GIRKA
-119 IFLNNIDK
+119 STFLDNVDRCP
-127 NKEFT
+127 ELT
-132 EEEII
+132 MDEIA
-137 DFKGQAHFLRAY
+137 DMKGQARFLRAY
-149 YYWLM
+149 CYWALI
-154 LRAFG
+154 RVFG
-159 PIPIIPDEGVDYT
+159 PVPLIPLEGLDADLSYEELSLPRTHFDEIVSFIDT
-172 KEYDELAYPRN
+172 ELAETAR
-183 SYDECVEYI
+183 
-192 TGELLKAAGQLP
+192 LLPMRRTVNNLG
-204 LQRSVQEVL
+204 
-213 RPTRGAALALRA
+213 RPTRGAALGLRA
-225 KILLYAASPLFNGKA
+225 RVLLYAASPLYNGNLDFFN
-240 PEVVSSALVNK
+240 VVDNK
-251 DGKRLLPE
+251 GNQLISQ

-522 SEGEV
+522 SKGEV

>member
-1 MKKIITILSF
+1 MKKLVYYILLSISALSF
-11 AMGLTSL
+11 SACT
-18 VGCSDYLD
+18 DYINVDKYFYDQVSLD
-26 SDYLFD
+26 SAF
-32 ERMTIEDVFS
+32 
-42 NRDYTNRWLARGYA
+42 
-56 YLSNGY
+56 
-62 LQDVCSKRDYP
+62 SKRIYVDGWLSSAYSVMNKLGEYKEP
-73 FNFADDMYYGDGG
+73 FRWASDDLYHPDMKEYVEGSYSADKPKGDENAGESRLWKYY
-86 YDKWK
+86 
-91 SGHYS
+91 
-96 ESGVNNSSSGIWKNA
+96 E
-111 YLGIRQVA
+111 GIRKA
-119 IFLNNIDK
+119 STFLDNVDRCP
-127 NKEFT
+127 ELT
-132 EEEII
+132 MDEIA
-137 DFKGQAHFLRAY
+137 DMKGQARFLRAY
-149 YYWLM
+149 CYWALI
-154 LRAFG
+154 RVFG
-159 PIPIIPDEGVDYT
+159 PVPLIPLEGLDADLSYEELSLPRTHFDEIVSFIDT
-172 KEYDELAYPRN
+172 ELAETAR
-183 SYDECVEYI
+183 
-192 TGELLKAAGQLP
+192 LLPMRRTVNNLG
-204 LQRSVQEVL
+204 
-213 RPTRGAALALRA
+213 RPTRGAALGLRA
-225 KILLYAASPLFNGKA
+225 RVLLYAASPLYNGNLDFFN
-240 PEVVSSALVNK
+240 VVDNK
-251 DGKRLLPE
+251 GNQLISQ

-559 VPDYTNETYKNQ
+559 VPDYANETYKNQ

>member
-1 MKKIITILSF
+1 MKKLVYYILLSISALSF
-11 AMGLTSL
+11 SACT
-18 VGCSDYLD
+18 DYINVDKYFYDQVSLD
-26 SDYLFD
+26 SAF
-32 ERMTIEDVFS
+32 
-42 NRDYTNRWLARGYA
+42 
-56 YLSNGY
+56 
-62 LQDVCSKRDYP
+62 SKRIYVDGWLSSAYSVMNKLGEYKEP
-73 FNFADDMYYGDGG
+73 FRWASDDLYHPDMKEYVEGSYSADKPKGDENAGESRLWKYY
-86 YDKWK
+86 
-91 SGHYS
+91 
-96 ESGVNNSSSGIWKNA
+96 E
-111 YLGIRQVA
+111 GIRKA
-119 IFLNNIDK
+119 STFLDNVDRCL
-127 NKEFT
+127 ELT
-132 EEEII
+132 MDEIA
-137 DFKGQAHFLRAY
+137 DMKGQARFLRAY
-149 YYWLM
+149 CYWALI
-154 LRAFG
+154 RVFG
-159 PIPIIPDEGVDYT
+159 PVPLIPLEGLDADLSYEELSLPRTHFDEIVSFIDT
-172 KEYDELAYPRN
+172 ELAETAR
-183 SYDECVEYI
+183 
-192 TGELLKAAGQLP
+192 LLPMRRTVNNLG
-204 LQRSVQEVL
+204 
-213 RPTRGAALALRA
+213 RPTRGAALGLRA
-225 KILLYAASPLFNGKA
+225 RVLLYAASPLYNGNLDFFN
-240 PEVVSSALVNK
+240 VVDNK
-251 DGKRLLPE
+251 GNQLISQ

>member
-1 MKKIITILSF
+1 MKKLVYYILLSISALSF
-11 AMGLTSL
+11 SACT
-18 VGCSDYLD
+18 DYINVDKYFYDQVSLD
-26 SDYLFD
+26 SAF
-32 ERMTIEDVFS
+32 
-42 NRDYTNRWLARGYA
+42 
-56 YLSNGY
+56 
-62 LQDVCSKRDYP
+62 SKRIYVDGWLSSAYSVMNKLGEYKEP
-73 FNFADDMYYGDGG
+73 FRWASDDLYHPDMKEYVEGSYSADKPKGDENAGESRLWKYYEGIRKASTFLDNVDRCPELTMDEIDDM
-86 YDKWK
+86 
-91 SGHYS
+91 
-96 ESGVNNSSSGIWKNA
+96 
-111 YLGIRQVA
+111 
-119 IFLNNIDK
+119 
-127 NKEFT
+127 
-132 EEEII
+132 
-137 DFKGQAHFLRAY
+137 KGQARFLRAY
-149 YYWLM
+149 CYWALI
-154 LRAFG
+154 RVFG
-159 PIPIIPDEGVDYT
+159 PVPLIPLEGLDADLSYEELSLPRTHFDEIVSFIDT
-172 KEYDELAYPRN
+172 ELAETAR
-183 SYDECVEYI
+183 
-192 TGELLKAAGQLP
+192 LLPMRRTVNNLG
-204 LQRSVQEVL
+204 
-213 RPTRGAALALRA
+213 RPTRGAALGLRA
-225 KILLYAASPLFNGKA
+225 RVLLYAASPLYNGNLDFFN
-240 PEVVSSALVNK
+240 VVDNK
-251 DGKRLLPE
+251 GNQLISQ

>member
-1 MKKIITILSF
+1 MKKLVYYILLSISALSF
-11 AMGLTSL
+11 SACT
-18 VGCSDYLD
+18 DYINVDKYFYDQVSLD
-26 SDYLFD
+26 SAF
-32 ERMTIEDVFS
+32 
-42 NRDYTNRWLARGYA
+42 
-56 YLSNGY
+56 
-62 LQDVCSKRDYP
+62 SKRIYVDGWLSSAYSVMNKLGEYKEQFRWASDDLYHP
-73 FNFADDMYYGDGG
+73 DMKEYVEGSYSADKPKGDENAGESRLWKYY
-86 YDKWK
+86 
-91 SGHYS
+91 
-96 ESGVNNSSSGIWKNA
+96 E
-111 YLGIRQVA
+111 GIRKA
-119 IFLNNIDK
+119 STFLDNVDRCP
-127 NKEFT
+127 ELT
-132 EEEII
+132 MDEIA
-137 DFKGQAHFLRAY
+137 DMKGQARFLRAY
-149 YYWLM
+149 CYWALI
-154 LRAFG
+154 RVFG
-159 PIPIIPDEGVDYT
+159 PVPLIPLEGLDADLSYEELSLPRTHFDEIVSFIDT
-172 KEYDELAYPRN
+172 ELAETAR
-183 SYDECVEYI
+183 
-192 TGELLKAAGQLP
+192 LLPMRRTVNNLG
-204 LQRSVQEVL
+204 
-213 RPTRGAALALRA
+213 RPTRGAALGLRA
-225 KILLYAASPLFNGKA
+225 RVLLYAASPLYNGNLDFFN
-240 PEVVSSALVNK
+240 VVDNK
-251 DGKRLLPE
+251 GNQLISQ

>member
-1 MKKIITILSF
+1 MKKLVYYILLSISALSF
-11 AMGLTSL
+11 SACT
-18 VGCSDYLD
+18 DYINVDKYFYDQVSLD
-26 SDYLFD
+26 SAF
-32 ERMTIEDVFS
+32 
-42 NRDYTNRWLARGYA
+42 
-56 YLSNGY
+56 
-62 LQDVCSKRDYP
+62 SKRIYVDGWLSSAYSVMNKLGEYKEP
-73 FNFADDMYYGDGG
+73 FRWASDDLYHPDMKEYVEGSYSADKPKGDENAGESRLWKYY
-86 YDKWK
+86 
-91 SGHYS
+91 
-96 ESGVNNSSSGIWKNA
+96 E
-111 YLGIRQVA
+111 GIRKA
-119 IFLNNIDK
+119 STFLDNVDRCP
-127 NKEFT
+127 ELT
-132 EEEII
+132 MDEIA
-137 DFKGQAHFLRAY
+137 DMKGQARFLRAY
-149 YYWLM
+149 CYWALI
-154 LRAFG
+154 RVFG
-159 PIPIIPDEGVDYT
+159 PVPLIPLEGLDADLSYEELSLPRTHFDEIVSFIDT
-172 KEYDELAYPRN
+172 ELAETAR
-183 SYDECVEYI
+183 
-192 TGELLKAAGQLP
+192 LLPMRRTVNNLG
-204 LQRSVQEVL
+204 
-213 RPTRGAALALRA
+213 RPTRGAALGLRA
-225 KILLYAASPLFNGKA
+225 RVLLYAASPLYNGNLDFFN
-240 PEVVSSALVNK
+240 VVDNK
-251 DGKRLLPE
+251 GNQLISQ

-583 VELLGENSMRYF
+583 VELLGEKSMSYF

>member
-1 MKKIITILSF
+1 MKKLVYYILLSISALSF
-11 AMGLTSL
+11 SACT
-18 VGCSDYLD
+18 DYINVDKYFYDQVSLD
-26 SDYLFD
+26 SAF
-32 ERMTIEDVFS
+32 
-42 NRDYTNRWLARGYA
+42 
-56 YLSNGY
+56 
-62 LQDVCSKRDYP
+62 SKRIYVDGWLSSAYSVMNKLGEYKEP
-73 FNFADDMYYGDGG
+73 FRWASDDLYHPDMKEYVEGSYSADKPKGDENAGESRLWKYY
-86 YDKWK
+86 
-91 SGHYS
+91 
-96 ESGVNNSSSGIWKNA
+96 E
-111 YLGIRQVA
+111 GIRKA
-119 IFLNNIDK
+119 STFLDNVDRCP
-127 NKEFT
+127 ELT
-132 EEEII
+132 MDEIA
-137 DFKGQAHFLRAY
+137 DMKGQARFLRAY
-149 YYWLM
+149 CYWALI
-154 LRAFG
+154 RVFG
-159 PIPIIPDEGVDYT
+159 PVPLIPLEGLDADLSYEELSLPRTHFDEIVSFIDT
-172 KEYDELAYPRN
+172 ELAETAR
-183 SYDECVEYI
+183 
-192 TGELLKAAGQLP
+192 LLPMRRTVNNLG
-204 LQRSVQEVL
+204 
-213 RPTRGAALALRA
+213 RPTRGAALGLRA
-225 KILLYAASPLFNGKA
+225 RVLLYAASPLYNGNLDFFN
-240 PEVVSSALVNK
+240 VVDNK
-251 DGKRLLPE
+251 GNQLISQ

-609 LLQGCNINISD
+609 LLQGCNISD